1 MTHIQYVSDHI
12 DTKFKL
18 LFEILAVNYLWETA
32 PIIEDDIAF
41 LECITFGTSQ
51 HKDITHF

>member
-18 LFEILAVNYLWETA
+18 LFEILTVNYLWETA
-32 PIIEDDIAF
+32 PITEDDIAF
-41 LECITFGTSQ
+41 LECITFGNSQ